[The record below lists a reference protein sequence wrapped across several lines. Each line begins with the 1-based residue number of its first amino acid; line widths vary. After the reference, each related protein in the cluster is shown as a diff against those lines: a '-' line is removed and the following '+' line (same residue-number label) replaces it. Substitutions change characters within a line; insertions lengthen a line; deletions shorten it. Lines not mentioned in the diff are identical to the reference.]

1 MNNTKIIAI
10 AVATFIVGAVL
21 GFGYGNG
28 AGYKRGDTDGYKRAE
43 ADIKK
48 IQEAAGQKAAGEAT
62 KAANPFQGINPLA
75 GVEANP
81 FEKAKKILNPF
92 Q

>member
-1 MNNTKIIAI
+1 MNNTKIIVVAI
-10 AVATFIVGAVL
+10 VTFIVGAVL
-21 GFGYGNG
+21 GYGYGNS
-28 AGYKRGDTDGYKRAE
+28 AGYKMGDASGYKRAE

-62 KAANPFQGINPLA
+62 KAANPFQGVNPLA